1 MGGVDGIT
9 REGRDRNYFRGRVEW
24 GLESVQICGV
34 KERTEP
40 KTIAVPK

>member
-1 MGGVDGIT
+1 MGGVDSISSDGKDT
-9 REGRDRNYFRGRVEW
+9 TYFGGRIDW
-24 GLESVQICGV
+24 GLESDEICGV